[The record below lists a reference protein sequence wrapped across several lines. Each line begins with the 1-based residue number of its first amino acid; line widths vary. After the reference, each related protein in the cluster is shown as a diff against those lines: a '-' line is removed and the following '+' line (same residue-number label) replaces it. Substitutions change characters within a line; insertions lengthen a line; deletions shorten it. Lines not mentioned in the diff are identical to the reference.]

1 MLARSMILG
10 LTWSAL
16 TLLPLRATDLPEQK
30 LPVFGGSGGTAF
42 SRDCGAGR
50 VLTGLRYRAGLS
62 LDAIGLLC
70 RPVNADG
77 SLGSETTVG
86 TMVGGG
92 GGTFGAKSCPAGTVA
107 IGAFIDYGT
116 WVDGLTI
123 NCGSWSKG
131 TRAFTKP
138 SSSAFNVGRIL
149 SFNTAG
155 VRSCEAVT
163 QPAVAIRGRAAS
175 LVDAIGFI
183 CDEP

>member
-1 MLARSMILG
+1 MSIRMTVLG
-10 LTWSAL
+10 LATGVLAL
-16 TLLPLRATDLPEQK
+16 APLRSTDLPEQK

-77 SLGSETTVG
+77 SLGSESTVG

-92 GGTFGAKSCPAGTVA
+92 GGTFGAKSCPVGSVVT
-107 IGAFIDYGT
+107 GAYIDYGT
-116 WVDGLTI
+116 WVDGLSVM
-123 NCGSWSKG
+123 CGSWSKS
-131 TRAFTKP
+131 TRAFTKS
-138 SSSAFNVGRIL
+138 SSSAFSFGRIL
-149 SFNTAG
+149 AFNTAG

-175 LVDAIGFI
+175 LVDALGFI